1 MDNMNNKAKA
11 LADYL
16 KVSEIY
22 ADKADRNYYGTT
34 VSPNSKSHDG
44 YMVYNNQE
52 ATFAAMDTIRDMPWV
67 LPIEFLAD
75 YTGLPDSIFVTLE
88 ALEEKEAI
96 LALAETKGSF
106 ESFALT
112 AIDTVGRGYLLCPM
126 IDEGEIKLDGYYA
139 YRVV

>member
-1 MDNMNNKAKA
+1 MNNKAKA

-16 KVSEIY
+16 KVSEVY
-22 ADKADRNYYGTT
+22 ADKADRNYYGAT

-88 ALEEKEAI
+88 ALEETEAI
-96 LALAETKGSF
+96 LALVETKGSF

-112 AIDTVGRGYLLCPM
+112 AIDTVGRGYLLSPM
-126 IDEGEIKLDGYYA
+126 IDEGEIKLGGYYYYA

>member
-1 MDNMNNKAKA
+1 MNNKAKA

-16 KVSEIY
+16 KVSEVY

-126 IDEGEIKLDGYYA
+126 IDAGEIKLDGYYA

>member
-1 MDNMNNKAKA
+1 MMNNKAKA

-16 KVSEIY
+16 KVSEVY

-112 AIDTVGRGYLLCPM
+112 AIDTVGRGYLLSPM
-126 IDEGEIKLDGYYA
+126 IDEGEIKLGGYYYYA

>member
-1 MDNMNNKAKA
+1 MMNNKAKA

-16 KVSEIY
+16 KVSEVY
-22 ADKADRNYYGTT
+22 VDKSDHNYYGTT

-52 ATFAAMDTIRDMPWV
+52 ATFAAMDTIRDMPWI

-88 ALEEKEAI
+88 ALEETEAI
-96 LALAETKGSF
+96 LALVETKGSF
-106 ESFALT
+106 ESFALS
-112 AIDTVGRGYLLCPM
+112 AIDTVGRGYLLSPM
-126 IDEGEIKLDGYYA
+126 IDDDEIELEGGYYA

>member
-1 MDNMNNKAKA
+1 MNNKAKA

-16 KVSEIY
+16 KVSEVY

-67 LPIEFLAD
+67 LPIGVLAD
-75 YTGLPDSIFVTLE
+75 YTGLPD
-88 ALEEKEAI
+88 
-96 LALAETKGSF
+96 
-106 ESFALT
+106 
-112 AIDTVGRGYLLCPM
+112 
-126 IDEGEIKLDGYYA
+126 
-139 YRVV
+139 

>member
-1 MDNMNNKAKA
+1 MNNKAKA

-16 KVSEIY
+16 KVSEVY

>member
-1 MDNMNNKAKA
+1 MMNNKAKA

-16 KVSEIY
+16 KVSEVY
-22 ADKADRNYYGTT
+22 ADKADHNYYGTT

-52 ATFAAMDTIRDMPWV
+52 ATFAAMDTIRDMPWI

-88 ALEEKEAI
+88 ALEETEAI
-96 LALAETKGSF
+96 LALVETKGSF

-112 AIDTVGRGYLLCPM
+112 AIDTVGRGYLLSPM
-126 IDEGEIKLDGYYA
+126 IDDDEIEMVGGYYA

>member
-1 MDNMNNKAKA
+1 MMNNKAKA

-16 KVSEIY
+16 KVSEVY

>member
-1 MDNMNNKAKA
+1 MMNNKAKA

-52 ATFAAMDTIRDMPWV
+52 ATFAAMDTIRDTPWF
-67 LPIEFLAD
+67 LPIGFLAD
-75 YTGLPDSIFVTLE
+75 YTGLPDSVFVTLVE
-88 ALEEKEAI
+88 REEKEAI

-112 AIDTVGRGYLLCPM
+112 AIDTVGRGYLLSPM
-126 IDEGEIKLDGYYA
+126 IDDDEIELAGGYYA
-139 YRVV
+139 YRVL

>member
-1 MDNMNNKAKA
+1 MMNNKAKA

-16 KVSEIY
+16 KVSEVYI
-22 ADKADRNYYGTT
+22 DKSDHNYYGTT

-52 ATFAAMDTIRDMPWV
+52 ATFAAMDTIRDMPWF
-67 LPIEFLAD
+67 LPIGFLAD
-75 YTGLPDSIFVTLE
+75 YTGLPDSIFITLVE
-88 ALEEKEAI
+88 DKEKDAI
-96 LALAETKGSF
+96 LALAEMKGSF

-112 AIDTVGRGYLLCPM
+112 AIDTVGRGYLLSPM
-126 IDEGEIKLDGYYA
+126 IDDDEIELDGYYA

>member
-1 MDNMNNKAKA
+1 MMNNKAKA

-16 KVSEIY
+16 KVSEVY

-106 ESFALT
+106 ESFALS
-112 AIDTVGRGYLLCPM
+112 AIDTVGRGYLLSPM
-126 IDEGEIKLDGYYA
+126 IDEGEIKLGGYYYYA

>member
-1 MDNMNNKAKA
+1 MMNNKAKA

-16 KVSEIY
+16 KVSEVY

-52 ATFAAMDTIRDMPWV
+52 ATFAAMDTIRDMPWI
-67 LPIEFLAD
+67 LPIGFLAD

-112 AIDTVGRGYLLCPM
+112 AIDTVGRGYLLSPM

>member
-1 MDNMNNKAKA
+1 MMNNKAKA

-16 KVSEIY
+16 KVSEVY
-22 ADKADRNYYGTT
+22 VDKSDHNYYGTT

>member
-1 MDNMNNKAKA
+1 MMDNKAKA

>member
-1 MDNMNNKAKA
+1 MMNNKAKA

-16 KVSEIY
+16 KVSEVY
-22 ADKADRNYYGTT
+22 ADKADRNYYGAT

-126 IDEGEIKLDGYYA
+126 IDDDEIELYGYYA

>member
-1 MDNMNNKAKA
+1 MMNNKAKA

-16 KVSEIY
+16 KVSEVY
-22 ADKADRNYYGTT
+22 ADKPDRNYYGTT

>member
-1 MDNMNNKAKA
+1 MMNNKAKA

-16 KVSEIY
+16 KVSEVY

-75 YTGLPDSIFVTLE
+75 YTGLPDSIFVTLG

-112 AIDTVGRGYLLCPM
+112 AIDTVGRGYLLSPM
-126 IDEGEIKLDGYYA
+126 IDDDEIELAGGYYA
-139 YRVV
+139 YRVL

>member
-1 MDNMNNKAKA
+1 MNNKAKA

-16 KVSEIY
+16 KVSEVY

-44 YMVYNNQE
+44 YMVYNNQG
-52 ATFAAMDTIRDMPWV
+52 ATFAAMDTIKDMPWV
-67 LPIEFLAD
+67 LPIGFLSD
-75 YTGLPDSIFVTLE
+75 YTGLPDSIFITLVE
-88 ALEEKEAI
+88 DEEKDAI
-96 LALAETKGSF
+96 LALAEMKGSF

-112 AIDTVGRGYLLCPM
+112 AIDTVGRGYLLSPM
-126 IDEGEIKLDGYYA
+126 LDDTEIELAGGYYA

>member
-1 MDNMNNKAKA
+1 MNNKAKA

-16 KVSEIY
+16 KVSEVY

-112 AIDTVGRGYLLCPM
+112 AIDTVGRGYLLSPM
-126 IDEGEIKLDGYYA
+126 IDEGEIKLGGYYYYA

>member
-1 MDNMNNKAKA
+1 MMNNKAKA

-16 KVSEIY
+16 KVSEVY
-22 ADKADRNYYGTT
+22 ADKADRNYYGAT

>member
-1 MDNMNNKAKA
+1 MMNNKAKA

-52 ATFAAMDTIRDMPWV
+52 ATFAAMDTIKDMPWV

>member
-1 MDNMNNKAKA
+1 MMNNKAKA

-16 KVSEIY
+16 KVSEVY
-22 ADKADRNYYGTT
+22 VDKSDRNYYGTT

>member
-1 MDNMNNKAKA
+1 MMNNKAKA

-16 KVSEIY
+16 NISEVY

-112 AIDTVGRGYLLCPM
+112 AIDTVGRGYLLSPM
-126 IDEGEIKLDGYYA
+126 IDEGEIKLGGYYYYA

>member
-1 MDNMNNKAKA
+1 MNNKAKA

-16 KVSEIY
+16 KVSKVY
-22 ADKADRNYYGTT
+22 MDNVDRNYYSTEERPKPT
-34 VSPNSKSHDG
+34 NNYTA
-44 YMVYNNQE
+44 YMVYTDQG
-52 ATFAAMDTIRDMPWV
+52 ATFAAMDTIKDMPWV

>member
-1 MDNMNNKAKA
+1 MMNNKAKA

-16 KVSEIY
+16 NISEVY
-22 ADKADRNYYGTT
+22 ADKADRNYYGAT

-126 IDEGEIKLDGYYA
+126 IDDGEIKLDGYYA

>member
-1 MDNMNNKAKA
+1 MMNNKAKA

-16 KVSEIY
+16 KVSEVY
-22 ADKADRNYYGTT
+22 VDKSDHNYYGTT

-88 ALEEKEAI
+88 VLEEKEAI

>member
-1 MDNMNNKAKA
+1 MNNKAKA

-16 KVSEIY
+16 KVSKVY
-22 ADKADRNYYGTT
+22 MDNVDRNYYSTEERPKPT
-34 VSPNSKSHDG
+34 NNYTA
-44 YMVYNNQE
+44 YMVYTDQG
-52 ATFAAMDTIRDMPWV
+52 ATFAAMDTIKDMPWV
-67 LPIEFLAD
+67 IPIGFLSD
-75 YTGLPDSIFVTLE
+75 YTGLPDSIFITLVE
-88 ALEEKEAI
+88 DEEKDAI
-96 LALAETKGSF
+96 LALAEIKGSF

>member
-1 MDNMNNKAKA
+1 MNNKAKA

-16 KVSEIY
+16 KVSEVYI
-22 ADKADRNYYGTT
+22 DKSDHNYYGTT

-52 ATFAAMDTIRDMPWV
+52 ATFAAMDTIRDMPWF
-67 LPIEFLAD
+67 LPIGFLAD
-75 YTGLPDSIFVTLE
+75 YTGLPDSIFITLVE
-88 ALEEKEAI
+88 DKEKDAI
-96 LALAETKGSF
+96 LALAEMKGSF

-112 AIDTVGRGYLLCPM
+112 AIDTVGRGYLLSPM
-126 IDEGEIKLDGYYA
+126 IDDDEIELDGYYA

>member
-1 MDNMNNKAKA
+1 MNNKAKA

-16 KVSEIY
+16 KVSEVY
-22 ADKADRNYYGTT
+22 ADKADRNYYGAT

>member
-1 MDNMNNKAKA
+1 MNNKAKA

-16 KVSEIY
+16 KVSEVY

-34 VSPNSKSHDG
+34 ASPNSKSHDG